1 MKFMVIVKGSANSEA
16 GHMPSARLLT
26 DMGRFNEEMVNAGI
40 LLAAEG
46 LHPSSRGVR
55 IHYDGQARTVSQ
67 GPFDDPTTLVG
78 GYWLI
83 EVASLDE
90 AVAWMRRCPNP
101 NEDGQSEIEIR
112 QVYTA
117 EDFGDALTSEMR
129 EQEERLRERVERR

>member
-1 MKFMVIVKGSANSEA
+1 MRFMVIVKGSTNSEA
-16 GHMPSARLLT
+16 GQMPSERLLT
-26 DMGRFNEEMVNAGI
+26 DMGRFNEEMVQAGI

-55 IHYDGQARTVSQ
+55 IHYDGQARTVTE
-67 GPFDDPTTLVG
+67 GPFEQPTTLVG

-101 NEDGQSEIEIR
+101 NEDGQSEVEIR

-117 EDFGDALTSEMR
+117 EDFGDALTPEVR
-129 EQEERLRERVERR
+129 AQEERIRAQVDGR

>member
-55 IHYDGQARTVSQ
+55 IHFDGQARTVSQ

-117 EDFGDALTSEMR
+117 EDFGEALTPEMR
-129 EQEERLRERVERR
+129 EQEERLRERVEGR